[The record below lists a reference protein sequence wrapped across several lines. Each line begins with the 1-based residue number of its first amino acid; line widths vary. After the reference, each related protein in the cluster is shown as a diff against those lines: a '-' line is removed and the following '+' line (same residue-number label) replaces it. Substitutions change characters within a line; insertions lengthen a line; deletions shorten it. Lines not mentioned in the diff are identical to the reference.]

1 MLVFTYFVFHKTT
14 YSFFF
19 CMPYLLSSRQPNSRT
34 THIIHTLLHTY
45 TTRKLDLTT
54 TYTIYTLR
62 NLKIDP
68 RDRSWVARLALQRR
82 SHWPTEPMLVLKT
95 TYSLSLYFTKLHI
108 SYPLYHNKFYIRCV
122 RVQYLGYP
130 MYRIRPPSLV

>member
-14 YSFFF
+14 YSFF

-45 TTRKLDLTT
+45 TARKLDLTT

-62 NLKIDP
+62 NPKIDP
-68 RDRSWVARLALQRR
+68 RALQRR
-82 SHWPTEPMLVLKT
+82 SYWPTEPMLVLKT